1 MGLHVFPIPIP
12 PPTSLSTRLILLL
25 KDVRKIDLN
34 ETLSYGRDYG
44 TLEAD
49 KWFSTS
55 GGQSG
60 SPKNIQPHQK
70 MLLVIRTG
78 KRAASG

>member
-55 GGQSG
+55 GGAVWL
-60 SPKNIQPHQK
+60 PKEHPATSEDAFGYQNWK
-70 MLLVIRTG
+70 EG
-78 KRAASG
+78 C